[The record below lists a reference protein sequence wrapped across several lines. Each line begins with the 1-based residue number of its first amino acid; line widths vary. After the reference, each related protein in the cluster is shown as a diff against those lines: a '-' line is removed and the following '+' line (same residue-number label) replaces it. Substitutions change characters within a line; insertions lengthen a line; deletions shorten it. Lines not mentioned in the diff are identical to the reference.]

1 LRNNVSETHQI
12 TEWKDNAHF
21 EFLASSV
28 QAALMLLSDDGAR
41 LLIQLRQRL
50 QNIKNR
56 LLEIE
61 AQYNALDTAAV
72 ANKAMTLREFTE
84 KKLNDKNADNQKAE
98 PSSPRA
104 AT

>member
-1 LRNNVSETHQI
+1 
-12 TEWKDNAHF
+12 
-21 EFLASSV
+21 
-28 QAALMLLSDDGAR
+28 MLLSDDGAR
-41 LLIQLRQRL
+41 LMVQLRQHL

-61 AQYNALDTAAV
+61 AQCNTLDTAAV

-84 KKLNDKNADNQKAE
+84 KKLNDKNTDNQKAE
-98 PSSPRA
+98 PSTPRA